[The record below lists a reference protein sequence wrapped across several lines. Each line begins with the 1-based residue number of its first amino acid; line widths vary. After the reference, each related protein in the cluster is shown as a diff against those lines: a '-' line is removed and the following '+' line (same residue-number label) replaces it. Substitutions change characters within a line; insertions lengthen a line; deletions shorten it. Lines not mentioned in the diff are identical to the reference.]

1 MATNTFK
8 RKFSTSIGTT
18 ATAVGGY
25 SVLLDVQTTA
35 IGLALANVTASQV
48 TVSVTLN
55 TQAGDTIHIIKDAPI
70 PSGGAL
76 IAIGG
81 DQKVV
86 MEHNDQIK
94 VVSDTASSVDAI
106 LSILEIDTS
115 S

>member
-8 RKFSTSIGTT
+8 RKFSTNIGTT

-25 SVLLDVQTTA
+25 QVLLDVQTTA
-35 IGLALANVTASQV
+35 IGLALANVASSQI

-76 IAIGG
+76 IPIGG

-115 S
+115 T

>member
-8 RKFSTSIGTT
+8 RKISAGIGTT

-25 SVLLDVQTTA
+25 SVLLDIQTTA
-35 IGLALANVTASQV
+35 IGLALANVTGSQI

-76 IAIGG
+76 VPIGG
-81 DQKVV
+81 DMKVV

-94 VVSDTASSVDAI
+94 VTSDTASSIDAI
-106 LSILEIDTS
+106 LDILEIDTS
-115 S
+115 T

>member
-18 ATAVGGY
+18 ATEVGGY

-55 TQAGDTIHIIKDAPI
+55 TQTGDTIHIIKDAPI

-76 IAIGG
+76 IPIGG

-115 S
+115 T

>member
-76 IAIGG
+76 IPIGG

-94 VVSDTASSVDAI
+94 VVSDTASSVYAI

>member
-55 TQAGDTIHIIKDAPI
+55 TQTGDTIHIIKDAPI

-76 IAIGG
+76 IPIGG

-106 LSILEIDTS
+106 LSILEIDAST
-115 S
+115 

>member
-55 TQAGDTIHIIKDAPI
+55 TQTGDTIHIIKDAPI

-76 IAIGG
+76 IPIGG

>member
-18 ATAVGGY
+18 ATAVGGD
-25 SVLLDVQTTA
+25 SFLLDVQTTA

-76 IAIGG
+76 IPIGG

>member
-25 SVLLDVQTTA
+25 QVLLDVQTTA
-35 IGLALANVTASQV
+35 IGLALANVSASQV
-48 TVSVTLN
+48 NVSVTLN

-76 IAIGG
+76 IPIGG

-86 MEHNDQIK
+86 MEHNDQIT

>member
-76 IAIGG
+76 IPIGG

-86 MEHNDQIK
+86 MEHKDQIK

>member
-48 TVSVTLN
+48 TVSVTLK

-76 IAIGG
+76 IPIGG

>member
-55 TQAGDTIHIIKDAPI
+55 TQSGDTIHIIKDAPI

-76 IAIGG
+76 IPIGG

>member
-35 IGLALANVTASQV
+35 IGLALANVSASQV
-48 TVSVTLN
+48 NVSVTLN

-76 IAIGG
+76 IPIGG

-115 S
+115 T

>member
-25 SVLLDVQTTA
+25 SGFIRRSNHSDWF
-35 IGLALANVTASQV
+35 GFGKRTASQITV
-48 TVSVTLN
+48 TVTLN

-76 IAIGG
+76 IPIGG

-115 S
+115 T

>member
-35 IGLALANVTASQV
+35 IGLALANVTAAQV

-55 TQAGDTIHIIKDAPI
+55 TQTGDTIHIIKDAPI

-76 IAIGG
+76 IPIGG

>member
-8 RKFSTSIGTT
+8 RKFSTNIGTT

-25 SVLLDVQTTA
+25 QVLLDIQTTA
-35 IGLALANVTASQV
+35 IGLALANVTASQI

-76 IAIGG
+76 IPL
-81 DQKVV
+81 V
-86 MEHNDQIK
+86 EIK
-94 VVSDTASSVDAI
+94 RLLWNITIRLKSCRIQHRQSMQS
-106 LSILEIDTS
+106 LYS
-115 S
+115 

>member
-1 MATNTFK
+1 M
-8 RKFSTSIGTT
+8 
-18 ATAVGGY
+18 
-25 SVLLDVQTTA
+25 LDVQTTA

-48 TVSVTLN
+48 TVTVTLN

-76 IAIGG
+76 IPIGG

-86 MEHNDQIK
+86 MEHNDEIR

-115 S
+115 T

>member
-76 IAIGG
+76 IPIGG
-81 DQKVV
+81 DQMVV